1 MPPLICARDSDI
13 GVAICEL
20 GEAIKYYAV
29 AVYSWR
35 ILSRNAELTKPIAG
49 TMMVA
54 AHSPRL
60 LLF

>member
-1 MPPLICARDSDI
+1 MPPLICARDPDI
-13 GVAICEL
+13 GVAICEQ

-29 AVYSWR
+29 TVCSWR

-54 AHSPRL
+54 AHSPRS
-60 LLF
+60 